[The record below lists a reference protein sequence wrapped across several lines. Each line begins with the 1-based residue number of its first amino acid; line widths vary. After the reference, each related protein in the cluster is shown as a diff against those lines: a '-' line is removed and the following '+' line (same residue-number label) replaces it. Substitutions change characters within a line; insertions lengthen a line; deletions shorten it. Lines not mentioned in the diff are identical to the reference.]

1 MPESYNDNLHEGA
14 IGKLY
19 QYGRELRQDSTK
31 AEKLLWAELRN
42 RKLNG
47 LKFRRQHALDKFIVD
62 FYCNERKL
70 VVELDGGVH
79 DEKINKEY
87 DEARTAMLAGLNIIV
102 LRFKNEE
109 VLHDIEKVLA
119 TIDDTISSIQKTVK
133 EKGGALNNSPSGDGG
148 KKYVFKKLHK
158 RSFWCCRLIA

>member
-1 MPESYNDNLHEGA
+1 MTESYNDNLHKEA

-19 QYGRELRQDSTK
+19 QYGRELRKESTE
-31 AEKLLWAELRN
+31 AEKLLWNELRN

-47 LKFRRQHALDKFIVD
+47 LKFRRQHPLDKFIVD
-62 FYCNERKL
+62 FYCNEKKL

-102 LRFKNEE
+102 LRFKNEDVINNMKNVLRKINE
-109 VLHDIEKVLA
+109 VADNVE
-119 TIDDTISSIQKTVK
+119 
-133 EKGGALNNSPSGDGG
+133 
-148 KKYVFKKLHK
+148 
-158 RSFWCCRLIA
+158 

>member
-1 MPESYNDNLHEGA
+1 MTESYNDNLHKEA

-19 QYGRELRQDSTK
+19 QYGRELRHDSTE

-42 RKLNG
+42 RKLDS
-47 LKFRRQHALDKFIVD
+47 LKFRRQHPLDKFIVD
-62 FYCNERKL
+62 FYCNEKKL

-102 LRFKNEE
+102 LRFKNEDVINDMQG
-109 VLHDIEKVLA
+109 VL
-119 TIDDTISSIQKTVK
+119 
-133 EKGGALNNSPSGDGG
+133 
-148 KKYVFKKLHK
+148 KKL
-158 RSFWCCRLIA
+158 RDVANML